1 MTVRPS
7 LRYYE
12 RSIVTHDSAIR
23 RRLGDTDSTTEGGC
37 RRGRRAV
44 RVQRTTLTPPLT
56 PTFDRFEP
64 GTTLTRLTDS
74 EHPPRTLRPDR
85 AVVSF
90 PDAFAGDEYD
100 RLTALLGFS
109 EPVQRQALPFARAG
123 RRPWLMQYAAR
134 CCAVCPSQGCS
145 RGRVEAGEWIV
156 CSSTRST
163 MLARPGFTVATCSR
177 VDVVT
182 SSRFTRC

>member
-1 MTVRPS
+1 MTPARQ
-7 LRYYE
+7 LR
-12 RSIVTHDSAIR
+12 A
-23 RRLGDTDSTTEGGC
+23 
-37 RRGRRAV
+37 AV
-44 RVQRTTLTPPLT
+44 VAADARRVQRTTLTPPLT

-64 GTTLTRLTDS
+64 GTTLTRLTNS
-74 EHPPRTLRPDR
+74 EHPSRTLRPGP

-109 EPVQRQALPFARAG
+109 DPVYAGRCPLLQGLPFAG
-123 RRPWLMQYAAR
+123 LLPRP
-134 CCAVCPSQGCS
+134 GGS
-145 RGRVEAGEWIV
+145 REWIV

-163 MLARPGFTVATCSR
+163 MLARPGFTFATCSR

-182 SSRFTRC
+182 SSRFTRWDDAFVTHLCVSGPTCLWRDRRADQFSSADPAILQAICP